1 MPQISRFFGIVIY
14 MYAKDHLPPHFHAIY
29 NDEEAQIEIA
39 TGQILK
45 GELNKRALKLVQ
57 EWAEMHK
64 EELLKNFEEAQKPFP
79 QFKQIKPL
87 D

>member
-29 NDEEAQIEIA
+29 GDDEAIIDIRTKEI
-39 TGQILK
+39 TEGNLS
-45 GELNKRALKLVQ
+45 KRAQRLVK
-57 EWAEMHK
+57 EWAELH
-64 EELLKNFEEAQKPFP
+64 EQELLANFEEAQKPQP
-79 QFKQIKPL
+79 QFKPIAPL